1 MSRQALLLGRA
12 RQYSSW
18 PNGADKDLTT
28 LKEHQTDARNK
39 ALGFGDIP
47 HFDWG
52 AGIPTS
58 VSYFN
63 FDLDVS

>member
-1 MSRQALLLGRA
+1 
-12 RQYSSW
+12 
-18 PNGADKDLTT
+18 LTT